1 MAADDS
7 MIAAF
12 QDRDGLPALV
22 TLRDGSSMIV
32 YNIAWGYD
40 EGDKWAHVTSN
51 ISPAVDNASVDFF
64 YTSEVLRLNDAETG
78 GIVFQP

>member
-12 QDRDGLPALV
+12 QDRDGLPTLV

-32 YNIAWGYD
+32 YNVA
-40 EGDKWAHVTSN
+40 
-51 ISPAVDNASVDFF
+51 
-64 YTSEVLRLNDAETG
+64 
-78 GIVFQP
+78 

>member
-1 MAADDS
+1 VGA
-7 MIAAF
+7 
-12 QDRDGLPALV
+12 RGTALV
-22 TLRDGSSMIV
+22 HRTTV
-32 YNIAWGYD
+32 AWGYD